1 MNANSYSREVNIQA
15 GQLAK
20 WLAVQALIYILNT
33 LIKQFLYHNTFT
45 FSNLADAF
53 IQSDLQ

>member
-1 MNANSYSREVNIQA
+1 MNANSYSREVNIRT

-20 WLAVQALIYILNT
+20 LLAVQALIYILNT

-45 FSNLADAF
+45 FSHLADAF